1 MDPRSS
7 LDTAKQTLLRVADRP
22 DIVME
27 SGHGMRLRDSE
38 GREYLDYIGGWAVN
52 CLGHSPAV
60 ISRAI
65 SSQARTLVNASPA
78 FLNEPMLR
86 FAEALVSQSA
96 LDRVFFMS
104 IGAEANEGAIK
115 LARKFGLKERGGAT
129 DIITTQGGFH
139 GRTLATMAAS
149 GKPQWQTLFGQAVPG
164 FRKALFGDIDSV
176 RELADDGVCAVMV
189 EPVQGEGGVNVAPL
203 EFITGL
209 RQLCDE
215 LGLLLILDEVQTGMG
230 RTGKLFAHEH
240 YGVVPD
246 VLTLGKGIGGGFP
259 LSAMLVGEDYDIF
272 DPGDQGGTYTGQPL
286 AMAAGLAVLETL
298 VAPGF
303 LEHVGEMSEY
313 TARRLEELAA
323 THEVT
328 RVRGLGLLQA
338 FDLEQSRGA
347 DVVKA
352 CLADGLIINS
362 PKDATIRLMPP
373 LIVEPDDVDEM
384 VEILSRHL
392 ATR

>member
-1 MDPRSS
+1 
-7 LDTAKQTLLRVADRP
+7 
-22 DIVME
+22 
-27 SGHGMRLRDSE
+27 
-38 GREYLDYIGGWAVN
+38 
-52 CLGHSPAV
+52 
-60 ISRAI
+60 
-65 SSQARTLVNASPA
+65 
-78 FLNEPMLR
+78 
-86 FAEALVSQSA
+86 
-96 LDRVFFMS
+96 
-104 IGAEANEGAIK
+104 
-115 LARKFGLKERGGAT
+115 
-129 DIITTQGGFH
+129 
-139 GRTLATMAAS
+139 MAAS

-164 FRKALFGDIDSV
+164 FRKALFGDLDSV
-176 RELADDGVCAVMV
+176 RELADDRVCAVMV
-189 EPVQGEGGVNVAPL
+189 EPVQGEGGVNVAPP

-246 VLTLGKGIGGGFP
+246 ILTLGKGIGGGFP
-259 LSAMLVGEDYDIF
+259 LSAMLVSEAYDIF

-313 TARRLEELAA
+313 TARRLEELAT

-328 RVRGLGLLQA
+328 GVRGLGLLQA

-362 PKDATIRLMPP
+362 PKDSTIRLMPP

-384 VEILSRHL
+384 VEILARQL